1 MNGLT
6 PFAAGVRACRLG
18 RYAEAIEILS
28 DLAGRKDLP
37 GRLARY
43 YTGIS
48 HRAIGIEHM
57 RDGRFAEA
65 GQHFR
70 QAAVMIGKR
79 ADLAEY
85 LLVVYARTG
94 EHERC
99 VDEAEVLAQAHADD
113 PTARVRLAQAQWRSG
128 RRPLAIMTLTAALR
142 ELGDHAQVHLNLGL
156 LYAADEDYEL
166 ARDHL
171 ERAVECDCTS
181 AKGYYYLGLCEAAEG
196 RFDEALKA
204 HQRACCLAPRDLMYA
219 YQLSVAAAAAA
230 ETGSEVTVT
239 FPEHAPQQSSSQIRQ
254 LAEYIAAE
262 PDFVKASLALPPCE
276 EEEEFFGVLASV
288 LRTAVA
294 CHGDYADLHH
304 LAGRALARLGEYYP
318 ARAHARR
325 AVEINPRYADA
336 LLHLAELEAQAGDEA
351 AAMRHLNR
359 AVDCGADWPDVH
371 ARLGDLARQAGDR
384 DSARSHY
391 RRALELNSD
400 YEHAAS
406 RLASLA
412 A

>member
-1 MNGLT
+1 MSGLT
-6 PFAAGVRACRLG
+6 PFAAGMRACRLG
-18 RYAEAIEILS
+18 RYAEAIKILS
-28 DLAGRKDLP
+28 ALTDRKDLP

-57 RDGRFAEA
+57 RAGRFAAA
-65 GQHFR
+65 GRHLR

-99 VDEAEVLAQAHADD
+99 VGEADVLAGAHADD
-113 PTARVRLAQAQWRSG
+113 PTARIRLAQAQWRSG
-128 RRPLAIMTLTAALR
+128 RRPVAIMTLTAALR
-142 ELGDHAQVHLNLGL
+142 ELGDHAQLHLNLGL
-156 LYAADEDYEL
+156 LQASGGDYEL
-166 ARDHL
+166 ARTHL
-171 ERAVECDCTS
+171 GRAVECDCTS
-181 AKGYYYLGLCEAAEG
+181 AKGYYYLGLCEAARG
-196 RFDEALKA
+196 QFGEALKA

-219 YQLSVAAAAAA
+219 YQLSMAAAAAA
-230 ETGSEVTVT
+230 EAGGEVTVA
-239 FPEHAPQQSSSQIRQ
+239 FPEFAPQASSSQIRQ
-254 LAEYIAAE
+254 LAEYVAGE
-262 PDFVKASLALPPCE
+262 PDFVEAFLALPPCDAE
-276 EEEEFFGVLASV
+276 EELFGVVASV

-294 CHGDYADLHH
+294 YHPDYADLHH
-304 LAGRALARLGEYYP
+304 LASRALARLGEYYP

-325 AVEINPRYADA
+325 AVEINPRYANA
-336 LLHLAELEAQAGDEA
+336 LVHLAELEAQAGDQA
-351 AAMRHLNR
+351 ASMRHLRR

-371 ARLGDLARQAGDR
+371 ARLGDLARQAGDADR
-384 DSARSHY
+384 AGRHY
-391 RRALELNSD
+391 RRALELNGE
-400 YEHAAS
+400 YQHAAR